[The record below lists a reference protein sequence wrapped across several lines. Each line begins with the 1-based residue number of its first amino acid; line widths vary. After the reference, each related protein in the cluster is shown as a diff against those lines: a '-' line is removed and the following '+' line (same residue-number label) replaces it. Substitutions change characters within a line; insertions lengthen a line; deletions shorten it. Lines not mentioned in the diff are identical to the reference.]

1 MYFTAKTL
9 MQIMPARVIRKNKRE
24 GKVQMLR
31 QSTFRLS
38 VPRLIPIMIP
48 MSISRKPTGMRIRSC
63 LFRREMS
70 FFVPVIIIFQTTF
83 PDPET
88 AHSTAPLIKNTFLKR
103 IAINIMA
110 TLKKMTGNASNSAS
124 DKGKSS

>member
-24 GKVQMLR
+24 GKVQMLC
-31 QSTFRLS
+31 QS
-38 VPRLIPIMIP
+38 
-48 MSISRKPTGMRIRSC
+48 
-63 LFRREMS
+63 
-70 FFVPVIIIFQTTF
+70 TF

-103 IAINIMA
+103 IVINIMA